1 MKLIKADSI
10 ALAKFCDETHDY
22 RKGWDDAI
30 DAIEDNAEAIELEEH
45 EDKFSD
51 MITELLKWEERNDMF
66 NLTTRER
73 ARFQQY
79 VNERM
84 EL

>member
-1 MKLIKADSI
+1 VE
-10 ALAKFCDETHDY
+10 LAEHN
-22 RKGWDDAI
+22 
-30 DAIEDNAEAIELEEH
+30 DN
-45 EDKFSD
+45 FSD
-51 MITELLKWEERNDMF
+51 MVAELLKWEERNDIF

-73 ARFQQY
+73 AEFQQY

>member
-1 MKLIKADSI
+1 MKLIKTDSI
-10 ALAKFCDETHDY
+10 AIAKFCDKAHDY

-30 DAIEDNAEAIELEEH
+30 DAIEDNAEAVELEEH
-45 EDKFSD
+45 DDIFSD
-51 MITELLKWEERNDMF
+51 MIAELLKLEKQNDIF

-73 ARFQQY
+73 AEFQQY